1 MSEIARRHLL
11 LAGAATALL
20 PTAAALATDPPPI
33 PGPVGAT
40 TIRDMLVVN
49 TLGGLDNPNLPAP
62 GTDATRAQR
71 NRIDARALADARR
84 SGLNAVNVTI
94 GWVAGDGDPFEFS
107 VRDVA
112 QNLAQIRSQPDDLH
126 LVLTAADIERAR
138 AGNRIGMI
146 LGFQNGAMFG
156 TDPSRVDLFADMG
169 VRVMQL
175 TYNIRNDLGSGSVMP
190 EDQGLTP
197 LGREVLARIEANRV
211 QMDLSHSNRQTCLDA
226 IAAATRPLSINHTG
240 CRALT
245 DLPRNKTDAELRGV
259 ADKGGFIGIY
269 FMPFL
274 AKGRIATANDVADHI
289 VHAVKVAGEDH
300 IGIGTDGYVTSF
312 DDMGAYMEAL
322 RKENAERV
330 RLGIAAPGETATT
343 TPFIMDLRGP
353 GQFQKL
359 ADLLTAR
366 GLKSAQIDKI
376 LGRNYL
382 RFARDTWG

>member
-20 PTAAALATDPPPI
+20 PAAARAANPAPI
-33 PGPVGAT
+33 PGPAGAAG
-40 TIRDMLVVN
+40 IRDMLVVN
-49 TLGGLDNPNLPAP
+49 VLGGLENPNLPP
-62 GTDATRAQR
+62 PTKDTPRAQR
-71 NRIDARALADARR
+71 NRVDERALADARR
-84 SGLNAVNVTI
+84 AGLNAVNVTI

-112 QNLAQIRSQPDDLH
+112 ENLARIRSQPDDLH
-126 LVLTAADIERAR
+126 LVLTAADIERSR

-175 TYNIRNDLGSGSVMP
+175 TYNIRNELGSGSVMP
-190 EDQGLTP
+190 DDQGLTP

-211 QMDLSHSNRQTCLDA
+211 QVDLSHSNRQTCLDA

-289 VHAVKVAGEDH
+289 LHAVKVAGEDH
-300 IGIGTDGYVTSF
+300 IGIGTDGYVTSY
-312 DDMGAYMEAL
+312 DDMDAYMEEL

-359 ADLLTAR
+359 ADLLMAR
-366 GLKSAQIDKI
+366 GLKSAQVEKI

>member
-20 PTAAALATDPPPI
+20 PAAVRAATSAI
-33 PGPVGAT
+33 PGPAGAT

-49 TLGGLDNPNLPAP
+49 ALGGIGNPNKQPPKDAP
-62 GTDATRAQR
+62 REVRYRVDE
-71 NRIDARALADARR
+71 RALADARQ

-94 GWVAGDGDPFEFS
+94 GWVAGDGDPFEAS
-107 VRDVA
+107 VREVA
-112 QNLAQIRSQPDDLH
+112 ESLAQIRNQPADLH
-126 LVLTAADIERAR
+126 LVLKAADIEGAR
-138 AGNRIGMI
+138 ASGRIGMI

-156 TDPSRVDLFADMG
+156 NDAARVDLFADMG

-175 TYNIRNDLGSGSVMP
+175 TYNVQNLLGSGSLMP

-197 LGREVLARIEANRV
+197 LGREVMARIEANRV
-211 QMDLSHSNRQTCLDA
+211 QVDLSHSNRQTCLDA
-226 IAAATRPLSINHTG
+226 IKAATRPLSVNHTG
-240 CRALT
+240 CRAIT
-245 DLPRNKTDAELRGV
+245 DLARNKTDEELRGI
-259 ADKGGFIGIY
+259 ADKGGFVGIY

-274 AKGRIATANDVADHI
+274 ARGRIATANDVVEHI
-289 VHAVKVAGEDH
+289 LHAVKVAGEDH
-300 IGIGTDGYVTSF
+300 IGIGTDGFVTSY
-312 DDMGAYMEAL
+312 DDMDAYMEEL
-322 RKENAERV
+322 RKENAQRV
-330 RLGIAAPGETATT
+330 KLGIAAAGESATT

-359 ADLLTAR
+359 ADLLLAR
-366 GLKSAQIDKI
+366 GMKSTQVEKI